1 MPFVW
6 SLQIDSDTQAICSRN
21 GVILHALPISDH
33 PLEPKEAHAQAKIL
47 IKMRALKDVL
57 NPEWSDIEAAQ
68 YAVAN
73 RIWLDNKFLDAARK
87 RWGSAHYLTERWLL
101 LGAYDTNAIEELAQE
116 LDADHALE
124 ALRTTLQNKDIASAF
139 NSVALQGPKIGQLHG
154 LYVDGQYRAVSGVWL
169 QDHRTEDY
177 HIAIVLSDDGEW
189 HVLMVDIKKPARA
202 QCITLQEPPA
212 TLDLQPFFPNLSPAA
227 LDEALRMA

>member
-1 MPFVW
+1 MGEGGC
-6 SLQIDSDTQAICSRN
+6 Q
-21 GVILHALPISDH
+21 
-33 PLEPKEAHAQAKIL
+33 
-47 IKMRALKDVL
+47 
-57 NPEWSDIEAAQ
+57 
-68 YAVAN
+68 
-73 RIWLDNKFLDAARK
+73 
-87 RWGSAHYLTERWLL
+87 LTERWLL
-101 LGAYDTNAIEELAQE
+101 LGAYDTNAIQELAQE

-124 ALRTTLQNKDIASAF
+124 ALRATLQNKDIASAF

-154 LYVDGQYRAVSGVWL
+154 LYVNGQYLAVNGVWL

-189 HVLMVDIKKPARA
+189 HVLMVDLKKPARA

>member
-33 PLEPKEAHAQAKIL
+33 PLEPKEAHEQAKIL

-87 RWGSAHYLTERWLL
+87 RWGSAHY
-101 LGAYDTNAIEELAQE
+101 Q
-116 LDADHALE
+116 
-124 ALRTTLQNKDIASAF
+124 
-139 NSVALQGPKIGQLHG
+139 
-154 LYVDGQYRAVSGVWL
+154 
-169 QDHRTEDY
+169 
-177 HIAIVLSDDGEW
+177 
-189 HVLMVDIKKPARA
+189 
-202 QCITLQEPPA
+202 
-212 TLDLQPFFPNLSPAA
+212 
-227 LDEALRMA
+227 